1 MGDVTY
7 LRIVVVDDDPA
18 DVELV
23 ELTLE
28 RAGLAAKVERVDN
41 AVSLRAALKTATPLV
56 LCDYTMPG
64 FSAEAALAI
73 VGDRVDPPALVV
85 VTRAIGES
93 AVVELF
99 RAGAKDYV
107 PKDKLRLLPAVIE
120 RVLRERAREQAR
132 REAER
137 ALASANARMR
147 LLSARLVDAQE
158 LERCAVARELHD
170 SLGQQLTGIAIHVQ
184 AAMDTNPAAMQQ
196 ALERVL
202 MLSRQAIDEVKSMS
216 FMLRPAPLE
225 VLGLSAAA
233 QAILQQQLV
242 GSGLQGT
249 LRRRGTPPVRPT
261 PAHAVAMRVLQEA
274 LTNAVRH
281 SRASSILVRLH
292 YLESGMLCMAV
303 ADDGIGF
310 DPQAT
315 LAGGLSPRNL
325 GLHGMI
331 ERVELFGGRLR
342 FRSRPSRGSV
352 LRLVLGP

>member
-1 MGDVTY
+1 MSQASP

-23 ELTLE
+23 GLTLE
-28 RAGLAAKVERVDN
+28 RAGLAVVIEHVDN
-41 AVSLRAALKTATPLV
+41 AASLRRALLSATPLV
-56 LCDYTMPG
+56 FCDYSMPG

-73 VGDRVDPPALVV
+73 VGERADPPSLVV
-85 VTRAIGES
+85 VTRAIGET
-93 AVVELF
+93 AVVDLF

-107 PKDKLRLLPAVIE
+107 PKDKLRLLPSVID

-137 ALASANARMR
+137 ALGAANARLR
-147 LLSARLVDAQE
+147 LLSARLIDAQE
-158 LERCAVARELHD
+158 RERSAVARELHD

-184 AAMDTNPAAMQQ
+184 AAMDTDPAATRQ

-202 MLSRQAIDEVKSMS
+202 SLSRQAIDEVKSMS
-216 FMLRPAPLE
+216 FLLRPAQLE
-225 VLGLSAAA
+225 MLGLTAAA
-233 QAILQQQLV
+233 QAMLQQQLD
-242 GSGLQGT
+242 GSGLRGSV
-249 LRRRGTPPVRPT
+249 RRRGAQPAQPT

-281 SRASSILVRLH
+281 SRASTVLVRLH
-292 YLESGMLCMAV
+292 YRECGLLCMAV

-310 DPQAT
+310 DPAAT
-315 LAGGLSPRNL
+315 LAGGLSRQNL

-342 FRSRPSRGSV
+342 FRSRPQQGTL
-352 LRLVLGP
+352 LRLSLPS